1 MAKKICFIGAGSTIF
16 MKNILGDVLHY
27 PALKNAHIA
36 LMDIDETRLLESQLV
51 AQKLILSL
59 KADSKITTHL
69 SQREALDGADFV
81 VVCFQIGGFEPCTVT
96 DFEIPKSF
104 GLDQTIGDTLGIGGI
119 MRGLRTVPHLWSICE
134 DMLALCPDAVMLQ
147 YVNPMAINTWAISA
161 RYPMIKQVG
170 LCHSVQGTAE
180 ELARDLGRDIAD
192 IRYRAGGINHM
203 AFFLS
208 FEGRQSDGSWA
219 DLYPDLRDGYLEGRF
234 PTHTGANPRCPNFIR
249 YEVMKHFGL
258 FVTESS
264 EHFAEYVPW
273 FLKSHR
279 PDLVKKFQIPIDEY
293 PKRCEEQI
301 DAWKDQVVA
310 FREAAHI
317 EVKQSH
323 EYAAQIMNALSTGD
337 TAIIYGNLANNWF
350 IPQLPDGAAVEVPCL
365 VDANGIHPSSV
376 PDIPPQFIALMRTNL
391 NVQDLTVQALLEEN
405 RDHIYHA
412 AMLDP
417 RTAAELDLDQ
427 IKALVDALLAAHG
440 DWMPK
445 WLQKEEAA

>member
-279 PDLVKKFQIPIDEY
+279 PDLVEKFQIPIDEY

-301 DAWKDQVVA
+301 DAWKDQVVT

-337 TAIIYGNLANNWF
+337 TAIIYGNLANNGF